1 MVTTLRSYTKDK
13 KKTEAENEQLK
24 QDIEMILSG
33 QNPNYKIQ
41 LLMKTK
47 EENNKLKEKINQ
59 LNDEVFKQNEKITRL
74 ARKTVNG
81 EESKNDREYDA
92 LRA

>member
-1 MVTTLRSYTKDK
+1 MRQVVTTLRQYTKDK

-24 QDIEMILSG
+24 QDIEMLLGG

-47 EENNKLKEKINQ
+47 EENNKLKDKIN
-59 LNDEVFKQNEKITRL
+59 
-74 ARKTVNG
+74 
-81 EESKNDREYDA
+81 
-92 LRA
+92 